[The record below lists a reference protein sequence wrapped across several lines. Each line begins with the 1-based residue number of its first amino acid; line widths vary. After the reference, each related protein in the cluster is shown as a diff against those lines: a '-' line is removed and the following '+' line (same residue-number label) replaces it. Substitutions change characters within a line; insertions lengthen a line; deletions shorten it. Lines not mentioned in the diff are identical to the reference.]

1 MATPNWTNSPSITK
15 KLCIFKVTK
24 SIEKVHSGF
33 FNRFRNYKYQL
44 LQSAKLSGFCGVF
57 WVPLLS
63 KNMK

>member
-33 FNRFRNYKYQL
+33 F
-44 LQSAKLSGFCGVF
+44 
-57 WVPLLS
+57 
-63 KNMK
+63 